1 MELREAN
8 ELLMHSTEWT
18 LTHSFVVLAIW
29 KLKSVIKA
37 SISFNE
43 LLTSSRGSSEVR
55 VVLSMVTI

>member
-8 ELLMHSTEWT
+8 EMLTHSGEWT
-18 LTHSFVVLAIW
+18 LTYSFAVFAIW

-43 LLTSSRGSSEVR
+43 LLTSVQGGLLKSEWFC
-55 VVLSMVTI
+55 LW